1 MNNLNEKLKQLR
13 MDGKFTQQ
21 QIADHLFVSRQAVS
35 NWENGKNIPDLS
47 TIILL
52 SKFYGVSLDTLLKG
66 EKEVIKS
73 MKKELDSINASDL
86 TGIVLMI
93 ILSFVLPVFGLV
105 IAVCFEKIKGSC
117 LPEVGKGAGS
127 AGNRISNLLNPLCGL
142 SNILFLVHD
151 YGDDRQPRNTV
162 KTLISQRVKH
172 RLLYSAHTFW
182 DKKSI

>member
-105 IAVCFEKIKGSC
+105 IAVYVLKK
-117 LPEVGKGAGS
+117 K
-127 AGNRISNLLNPLCGL
+127 
-142 SNILFLVHD
+142 
-151 YGDDRQPRNTV
+151 
-162 KTLISQRVKH
+162 
-172 RLLYSAHTFW
+172 
-182 DKKSI
+182 KKSKDPAYPKWAKVLALLAIAFQICLIIYVILAIFFFSYTTMESTGSQEILLKH

>member
-13 MDGKFTQQ
+13 IDGKFTQQ

-105 IAVCFEKIKGSC
+105 IAVYV
-117 LPEVGKGAGS
+117 L
-127 AGNRISNLLNPLCGL
+127 
-142 SNILFLVHD
+142 
-151 YGDDRQPRNTV
+151 
-162 KTLISQRVKH
+162 
-172 RLLYSAHTFW
+172 
-182 DKKSI
+182 KKSKDPAYPKWAKVLALLAIAFQICLILYVGLAIFFFSFTTMETTGSQEILLKH

>member
-105 IAVCFEKIKGSC
+105 IAVYV
-117 LPEVGKGAGS
+117 L
-127 AGNRISNLLNPLCGL
+127 
-142 SNILFLVHD
+142 
-151 YGDDRQPRNTV
+151 
-162 KTLISQRVKH
+162 
-172 RLLYSAHTFW
+172 
-182 DKKSI
+182 KKS

>member
-105 IAVCFEKIKGSC
+105 IAVYV
-117 LPEVGKGAGS
+117 L
-127 AGNRISNLLNPLCGL
+127 
-142 SNILFLVHD
+142 
-151 YGDDRQPRNTV
+151 
-162 KTLISQRVKH
+162 
-172 RLLYSAHTFW
+172 
-182 DKKSI
+182 KKSKDPAYPK